1 MSNSE
6 ALPLYPLSL
15 ASGARRALQAMD
27 RSNNSR
33 EDVFEPDD
41 ESAAQPGG
49 ESAAHTGDESA
60 AQPGDESA
68 AQPDDESAAQSGDES
83 AAHHPKRLRGDDSP
97 EMDGNKKVGHPP
109 LKLSYINVC
118 RLRWKIMER
127 RLPR

>member
-6 ALPLYPLSL
+6 EALALFPLSL

-68 AQPDDESAAQSGDES
+68 AQPDDESAA
-83 AAHHPKRLRGDDSP
+83 
-97 EMDGNKKVGHPP
+97 
-109 LKLSYINVC
+109 
-118 RLRWKIMER
+118 
-127 RLPR
+127 